1 MEEVKSHKK
10 EIETLNVD
18 IRSFASR
25 TDVRALAKE
34 LENQGAAI
42 RLCADT
48 TALNE
53 VSKSVSQVISHLIS
67 LSACQLIDF

>member
-1 MEEVKSHKK
+1 MVSEISNNMKEIKSHEK
-10 EIETLNVD
+10 EIDILNVD

-48 TALNE
+48 KALNE
-53 VSKSVSQVISHLIS
+53 VSQSVNQSIE
-67 LSACQLIDF
+67 F